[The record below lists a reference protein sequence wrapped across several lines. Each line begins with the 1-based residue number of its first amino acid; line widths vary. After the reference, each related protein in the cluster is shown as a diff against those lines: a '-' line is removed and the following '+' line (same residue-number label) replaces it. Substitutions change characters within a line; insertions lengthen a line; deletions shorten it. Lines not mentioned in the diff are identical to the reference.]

1 MKRQRLVY
9 LSVITAFFLFLVIP
23 SHSIHDDP
31 ISPNLTDNIVII
43 SEPSLSAYNQN
54 YAHIQGV
61 CGVSM
66 LCQNASCS
74 KLAWQGAGPEIV
86 YSPAGSSSSFDL
98 ETLRINS
105 PLHITFRNDNYF
117 TGMRLALNRTKEAI
131 SLAAQTWSYDANQN
145 MFYYDVTTDPNATVG
160 NGNCLIQ
167 FSPSVSGLGI
177 TTIWTDGSG
186 RVMQA
191 NMLLSTAYT
200 WTTDYITANTSN
212 VIDLQSVVLHELGHI
227 TGLGDLYNLP
237 SNDSRRTD
245 YNEIMNLYRGRH
257 PQHST
262 GKGDRAGLQSI
273 YGCGTVPTTTSTTT
287 TTTRATTT
295 TSTTSTTTSTTSTT
309 TSSTTTTYYV
319 TTTTSTTTTT
329 HTTSTTSTTSSTSTT
344 SILSSTTTIPST
356 TTTIPVNATTTTI
369 PGNTT
374 TSTTTTS
381 IITTTT
387 IPANTNTTTTS
398 TSTTTTIRACPLVG
412 DYPPCGEISLSEV
425 VDLINMWAADKAS
438 LGDTIALITK
448 WATT

>member
-1 MKRQRLVY
+1 MKRQKYTGLLVT
-9 LSVITAFFLFLVIP
+9 VFFLVLI
-23 SHSIHDDP
+23 STTHSSYNDQT
-31 ISPNLTDNIVII
+31 SLNLTDVVRII
-43 SEPSLSAYNQN
+43 SEPSQSAFNQN

-74 KLAWQGAGPEIV
+74 KLTSQGAGPEIV
-86 YSPAGSSSSFDL
+86 YSPAGSNSSFDL
-98 ETLRINS
+98 ETLKING

-117 TGMRLALNRTKEAI
+117 TGTGLALNHTKEAI

-145 MFYYDVTTDPNATVG
+145 MFYYDVNSDPNAAVG
-160 NGNCLIQ
+160 IGDCLIQ
-167 FSPSVSGLGI
+167 FSPTISGLGM
-177 TTIWTDGSG
+177 TTIWMDGSG

-200 WTTDYITANTSN
+200 WTTDYTTANTSN

-237 SNDSRRTD
+237 TNDSRRID

-257 PQHST
+257 PQHNT
-262 GKGDRAGLQSI
+262 GKGDRTGLQSI
-273 YGCGTVPTTTSTTT
+273 YGCGMVPSTTSTTT

-295 TSTTSTTTSTTSTT
+295 TTTTSTTSSTTTTT

-329 HTTSTTSTTSSTSTT
+329 HATSTTSTTSSTSTT
-344 SILSSTTTIPST
+344 ITLPSTTTIPST

-374 TSTTTTS
+374 TSTTTT
-381 IITTTT
+381 
-387 IPANTNTTTTS
+387 TS
-398 TSTTTTIRACPLVG
+398 TSTTTTIGACSLVG
-412 DYPPCGEISLSEV
+412 DYPPCGDISLLEV
-425 VDLINMWAADKAS
+425 VDLINMWATDKAS
-438 LGDTIALITK
+438 VGDVVALITR

>member
-1 MKRQRLVY
+1 
-9 LSVITAFFLFLVIP
+9 
-23 SHSIHDDP
+23 
-31 ISPNLTDNIVII
+31 
-43 SEPSLSAYNQN
+43 
-54 YAHIQGV
+54 
-61 CGVSM
+61 M

-86 YSPAGSSSSFDL
+86 YSPAGSNSSFDI
-98 ETLRINS
+98 ETLRINN
-105 PLHITFRNDNYF
+105 PLHITFKNDNYF
-117 TGMRLALNRTKEAI
+117 TGTGLALNHTKEAI

-145 MFYYDVTTDPNATVG
+145 MFYYDVNTDPNAAVG
-160 NGNCLIQ
+160 NGDCLIQ
-167 FSPSVSGLGI
+167 FSPSVSGLGM

-237 SNDSRRTD
+237 TNDSRRTD

-262 GKGDRAGLQSI
+262 GKGDRAGLQST
-273 YGCGTVPTTTSTTT
+273 YGCGTVPSTTSTTT

-295 TSTTSTTTSTTSTT
+295 TSTITSTTTTT

-319 TTTTSTTTTT
+319 ATTTSTTTTT
-329 HTTSTTSTTSSTSTT
+329 HATSTTSTTSSTSTT
-344 SILSSTTTIPST
+344 STLPSTTTIPST
-356 TTTIPVNATTTTI
+356 TTTIQVNATTTTI
-369 PGNTT
+369 PDNTT

-381 IITTTT
+381 LGSTTT
-387 IPANTNTTTTS
+387 IPANTSTTTTS
-398 TSTTTTIRACPLVG
+398 TNTTTTVGACSLVG
-412 DYPPCGEISLSEV
+412 DYPPCGEITLSEV
-425 VDLINMWAADKAS
+425 VDMINKWAADKAT
-438 LGDTIALITK
+438 LGETVALITI